1 VNPRFASTL
10 RATIRGYVKNRP
22 FKLRAGFIMQ
32 LHKAA
37 AGIHGWSTTLVPGV
51 YRTGPVGIEQSLH
64 TPPEAAFVAD
74 EVQLLCDYVTENWST
89 KTAVHLA
96 SYVLWRMSWIH
107 PFADGNGRTARALCY
122 VLLSIKLD
130 RLLPATIPDQ
140 IASDKQVYYA
150 ALAKADA
157 AWLSGGT
164 DVSALET
171 ILAPCIPP
179 NAPGLLRPRH
189 HRPSRREPEPR
200 NELPPSHP

>member
-37 AGIHGWSTTLVPGV
+37 AGVHGWSSTLVPGL
-51 YRTGPVGIEQSLH
+51 YRIGPITIEPSLH
-64 TPPEAAFVAD
+64 TPPGAAFVAD
-74 EVQLLCDYVTENWST
+74 EIEKLCEYVNENWST
-89 KTAVHLA
+89 KPPVHLA
-96 SYVLWRMSWIH
+96 AYVLWRLAWIH
-107 PFADGNGRTARALCY
+107 PFADGNGRIARALCY
-122 VLLSIKLD
+122 VLLSIRLD

-140 IASDKQVYYA
+140 IASDREYYA
-150 ALAKADA
+150 ALAQADA

-171 ILAPCIPP
+171 LLAPCINYLPEAVHQPGTAGAIRGRSPP
-179 NAPGLLRPRH
+179 
-189 HRPSRREPEPR
+189 RE
-200 NELPPSHP
+200 